1 LLGTAKHRLPGDLTV
16 NDLHE
21 DLAILDALG
30 EIDRPEARARLI
42 AAIHQRLAGH
52 AFGREYAIR
61 SLVRW
66 PIRTYPTF

>member
-1 LLGTAKHRLPGDLTV
+1 VPDRFLDHVKSNSA
-16 NDLHE
+16 LHD

-42 AAIHQRLAGH
+42 ASVHQRRAGH
-52 AFGREYAIR
+52 AFGANTPSDRW
-61 SLVRW
+61 SGW